1 MKSDHKQMGD
11 KIWYYVMNNRDL
23 LYSRNLIG
31 CNKKTRTNEPD
42 VIKGKVK
49 TGMAAV
55 EFSRDL
61 DQKQN
66 IDSDFARK

>member
-1 MKSDHKQMGD
+1 
-11 KIWYYVMNNRDL
+11 MNNRDL